1 VIVRRKLNKTKS
13 ASWLYLQRA
22 NARLFVTK
30 RTRTSTRTCSRS
42 YFYLWIQRDTH
53 LKFRESKMERAAA
66 CARALRKGRTREGE
80 RDGEERAGEG
90 QRVRESERQREERAR
105 NVALNSEI

>member
-1 VIVRRKLNKTKS
+1 
-13 ASWLYLQRA
+13 
-22 NARLFVTK
+22 
-30 RTRTSTRTCSRS
+30 
-42 YFYLWIQRDTH
+42 
-53 LKFRESKMERAAA
+53 MERAAA